1 MAARL
6 QEEYKKKIAAA
17 LQAKYNY
24 TNPMQIPA
32 LDKIVINMG
41 VGRLA
46 IADNKACDA
55 AAADLTLLAG
65 QKAVITKSKKS
76 IASFKLRENQP
87 IGTRVTLRKERM
99 YEFLDRLINIALPR
113 VRDFRG
119 LSDKKFDGS
128 GNFNFGLKEHIVFPE
143 INYDKVDKIKG
154 MDITIC
160 TTASNDDEA
169 KDLLA
174 AFNFPFSN

>member
-6 QEEYKKKIAAA
+6 QQQYKEKIAPA
-17 LQAKYNY
+17 LQKKFNY
-24 TNPMQIPA
+24 VNQMQVPA

-46 IADNKACDA
+46 VADSKACDA
-55 AAADLTLLAG
+55 AAADLSLLAG

-119 LSDKKFDGS
+119 LSEKKFDGN

-160 TTASNDDEA
+160 TTAKNDSEA
-169 KDLLA
+169 KELLA
-174 AFNFPFSN
+174 QFNFPFSD